1 MPHPAMFKLSG
12 SGSRADGNPI
22 LNMYEMGK
30 QVATAGPEMVWRI
43 HEGHRHTDGKV
54 SSTPP
59 PESRCLGGGGLE
71 WREPGI

>member
-1 MPHPAMFKLSG
+1 MPHPAMFKLGG

-43 HEGHRHTDGKV
+43 HEGHRQTDGKV
-54 SSTPP
+54 
-59 PESRCLGGGGLE
+59 RFALRGFLG
-71 WREPGI
+71 